1 MNEVREYEY
10 KIEVVTKEIDKLNMI
25 VETKNR

>member
-25 VETKNR
+25 IETKKR

>member
-25 VETKNR
+25 IETKNR